1 MKKVILCAVLALA
14 GIAHA
19 APADVFKRLDKQPL
33 HSASLENGKHMS
45 AIYALCGD
53 GSNTTMYRVIKIS
66 QRGALNYAD
75 HIYLHLYNG
84 NVISANRSDCKFFNI
99 Q

>member
-1 MKKVILCAVLALA
+1 MKKVILSAVLALA

-33 HSASLENGKHMS
+33 RSASIKNGTHMS

-53 GSNTTMYRVIKIS
+53 GNNTTMYRVIKIS
-66 QRGALNYAD
+66 QRGALNYVD
-75 HIYLHLYNG
+75 HIYNG
-84 NVISANRSDCKFFNI
+84 DVISANRSDCKFFNI